1 VIVIAHRGASAYR
14 PEHTLASYALAIALG
29 ADFIEPDLVATRDGE
44 LVSRHEN
51 DITQTTDVALR
62 PEFAGRRA
70 VRTIDGREHDG
81 WFTEDFTLA
90 ELRTLRATERIPE
103 LRPANA
109 ALDGRFAIPTLQEVI
124 DLARRAHVG
133 IYPETKHPAY
143 FRSIGLALEEP
154 LAAALRR
161 NHLDRPDAPVFLQ
174 SFDPDSLRRL
184 AALVDA
190 PRVQLTAPSR
200 PALALADVAG
210 YAQAIGPEKSQVS
223 PTFAGD
229 AHRAGLL
236 VHAWAFRPENAFLP
250 VELQAGDPR
259 HPEHARA
266 RGDTAAELRRFLE
279 LGVDGVFADHPDTA
293 VAVREAWARGR

>member
-14 PEHTLASYALAIALG
+14 PEHTLASYELAIAMG

-44 LVSRHEN
+44 LVARHEN
-51 DITQTTDVALR
+51 DITQTTDVASR
-62 PEFAGRRA
+62 PEFADRRA
-70 VRTIDGREHDG
+70 TRTIDGREHDG

-109 ALDGRFAIPTLQEVI
+109 GFDGRFTVPTLQEVI
-124 DLARRAHVG
+124 DLARRAGVG

-143 FRSIGLALEEP
+143 FRSLGLALEEP
-154 LAAALRR
+154 LAEALPR
-161 NHLDRPDAPVFLQ
+161 DVPVFLQ
-174 SFDPDSLRRL
+174 SFEPDSLRRL

-200 PALALADVAG
+200 PALAFEDVAG

-223 PTFAGD
+223 STFAAD

-236 VHAWAFRPENAFLP
+236 VHVWVFRPEDA
-250 VELQAGDPR
+250 
-259 HPEHARA
+259 
-266 RGDTAAELRRFLE
+266 DTEAELRRFMD
-279 LGVDGVFADHPDTA
+279 LGIDGVFADHPDVA
-293 VAVREAWARGR
+293 VAVRDARGR

>member
-14 PEHTLASYALAIALG
+14 PEHTLASYELAIAMG

-44 LVSRHEN
+44 LVARHEN
-51 DITQTTDVALR
+51 DITHTTDVATR

-70 VRTIDGREHDG
+70 TRTIDGREHDG

-103 LRPANA
+103 VRPANA
-109 ALDGRFAIPTLQEVI
+109 TLGGRFTIPALQEVI
-124 DLARRAHVG
+124 DLARRARVG

-190 PRVQLTAPSR
+190 PRVQLTAPR
-200 PALALADVAG
+200 LPALALEDVAG
-210 YAQAIGPEKSQVS
+210 YAQAVGPEKSQVS
-223 PTFAGD
+223 ATFAAD

-236 VHAWAFRPENAFLP
+236 VHAWVFRPEDA
-250 VELQAGDPR
+250 
-259 HPEHARA
+259 
-266 RGDTAAELRRFLE
+266 DTEGELRRFME

>member
-1 VIVIAHRGASAYR
+1 MIVIAHRGASAYR
-14 PEHTLASYALAIALG
+14 PEHTLAAYELAIAMG

-44 LVSRHEN
+44 LVARHEN
-51 DITQTTDVALR
+51 DITQTTDVASR

-70 VRTIDGREHDG
+70 TRTIDGREHDG

-90 ELRTLRATERIPE
+90 ELRTLRATERIPDV
-103 LRPANA
+103 RPANA
-109 ALDGRFAIPTLQEVI
+109 AFDGRFTVPTLQEVI
-124 DLARRAHVG
+124 DLARRAQVG

-143 FRSIGLALEEP
+143 FRSLGLALEDP
-154 LAAALRR
+154 LAAALTR

-190 PRVQLTAPSR
+190 PRVQLTAPSL
-200 PALALADVAG
+200 PALALEDVAG

-223 PTFAGD
+223 PALAGD

-236 VHAWAFRPENAFLP
+236 VHAWVFRPEDA
-250 VELQAGDPR
+250 
-259 HPEHARA
+259 
-266 RGDTAAELRRFLE
+266 DTEAELRRFME

-293 VAVREAWARGR
+293 VAVREAWATDR

>member
-14 PEHTLASYALAIALG
+14 PEHTLASYELAIAMG

-44 LVSRHEN
+44 LVARHEN
-51 DITQTTDVALR
+51 DITQTTDVADR
-62 PEFAGRRA
+62 PEFADRRA
-70 VRTIDGREHDG
+70 TRTIDGREHDG

-90 ELRTLRATERIPE
+90 ELRTLRAKERIPDA
-103 LRPANA
+103 RPANA
-109 ALDGRFAIPTLQEVI
+109 ALDGRFTVPTLQEVI
-124 DLARRAHVG
+124 DLARRADVG

-161 NHLDRPDAPVFLQ
+161 NGLARADAPVFLQ

-184 AALVDA
+184 AGLVDA
-190 PRVQLTAPSR
+190 PRVQLTAPSL
-200 PALALADVAG
+200 PALAPADVAG
-210 YAQAIGPEKSQVS
+210 YAQAVGPEKSQVS
-223 PTFAGD
+223 AAFVDA

-236 VHAWAFRPENAFLP
+236 VHAWVFRPED
-250 VELQAGDPR
+250 V
-259 HPEHARA
+259 
-266 RGDTAAELRRFLE
+266 DTEAELRRFME

-293 VAVREAWARGR
+293 VAVRDP